1 MCVGCRKR
9 FKPSTIRTLHI
20 ALNTSFTFSGVAGAA
35 TAAYTIYFDQKYE
48 DLFSEDAARVAMY
61 CALFT
66 AAFSGVGCLG
76 AFRRSRCVLGLF
88 FLALLAVVIAQIALA
103 LTVAWW
109 LEIACASEPAHDTD
123 ATSRVETGDPAVD
136 AYVNT
141 AFSELEGYGCHL
153 YRTCCMRSDLFSEAN
168 GTHTCTAAHNGAT
181 VGAAAALR
189 HDPSGP
195 EFCRVLT
202 GSAVTSRAPPAFA
215 QCLALQQAGVVV
227 LDECANN
234 FCAAGIEGYQRFMGS
249 LLAWLRKQAGWLVI
263 GFSVLIALQMC
274 SLVLTWILL
283 CFSRKPEQSDRTE
296 LLRSGAGA
304 AEDSENIELSERIDI
319 RTESVAD
326 PQLSEERAKFK
337 RKIQQQLAS
346 LEQP

>member
-1 MCVGCRKR
+1 M
-9 FKPSTIRTLHI
+9 
-20 ALNTSFTFSGVAGAA
+20 AGAA
-35 TAAYTIYFDQKYE
+35 TAAYTIYFDRKYE
-48 DLFSEDAARVAMY
+48 DLFSMDAARVVMY

-66 AAFSGVGCLG
+66 AAFSGIGCLG
-76 AFRRSRCVLGLF
+76 ALRRSRCVLGLF
-88 FLALLAVVIAQIALA
+88 LLALLLVVITQISLA

-109 LEIACASEPAHDTD
+109 LETAYASEPTHAAD
-123 ATSRVETGDPAVD
+123 TSRVETGDPAVD

-153 YRTCCMRSDLFSEAN
+153 YRTCCMRSELFSEAN

-195 EFCRVLT
+195 QFCRVLT
-202 GSAVTSRAPPAFA
+202 GSAVASRAPPAFA

-227 LDECANN
+227 LDECVNR
-234 FCAAGIEGYQRFMGS
+234 FCVAGIEGYQRFMGS

-263 GFSVLIALQMC
+263 GFSVLIALLMC
-274 SLVLTWILL
+274 SMVLTFIML
-283 CFSRKPEQSDRTE
+283 FFPGKPEQSDRTE
-296 LLRSGAGA
+296 LLRSGDGA
-304 AEDSENIELSERIDI
+304 AEDSGNIELSELIDI

-326 PQLSEERAKFK
+326 TQLSEERAKFK

-346 LEQP
+346 LEHP